1 MAHHA
6 ILPRSGKGAVYLCA
20 MSDLTDALPN
30 PYTPDQPIRTPQHFF
45 GRAETFAF
53 IRQTLISGRHDQA
66 PILIGAPRMG
76 KTSTLWQLSRHV
88 EARYVLAY
96 LDLAVPQATHSLTE
110 FIIALIDAARA
121 ALRLVEPSLY
131 LPDLPDE
138 QSAAALWTWF
148 AETHL
153 TPVFDV
159 MRRFQRLIFCFDNAQ
174 HLLDA
179 VQRGSLPSDFIESL
193 GVLMT
198 DDPRIGMIF
207 AFDAAAEPRLAE
219 YPLFSEPLMQ
229 HRLPPLSDSEA
240 SALISQPSAPFYSV
254 PTAVTESLLAQS
266 GGHPSLLQWLCAL
279 LWERSAARK
288 HAASLSLDDVATI
301 LPQAVLNTA
310 PIFEALWED
319 ATPNEQAALVAL
331 AALTTARRG
340 LPVSLGEIRAWL
352 IRESDNAPHETTLA
366 ATLRRL
372 EYRGALRAA
381 QATTYTFSS
390 GLLYQWLQAGAD
402 VPSPAPVPTE
412 RTPLRRAVL
421 PVLLAVIATLG
432 ALGLISAVA
441 GGGTPPNTTNN
452 GTFQPTETLA
462 LNLEGT
468 QRAVALTQTFAA
480 LPTATPTPTATF
492 TPTFTF
498 TPTLTPTPTPTATI
512 TPTPTQTQTATATT
526 TETATP
532 TVTPTTTATSTPT
545 ATPTPTFSPTATASA
560 TATSTLSATPSHTPT
575 ATASLT
581 ATLTPSATFT
591 ASPTP
596 TPTPSATA
604 TPTLTVSPTLPPS
617 ITPPVFPTAQ
627 LRATTAP

>member
-1 MAHHA
+1 
-6 ILPRSGKGAVYLCA
+6 
-20 MSDLTDALPN
+20 MSDLTDAPPHN
-30 PYTPDQPIRTPQHFF
+30 PYTPDQPVRTPQQFF
-45 GRAETFAF
+45 GRAESFAF
-53 IRQTLISGRHDQA
+53 VRQTLLSGRHDQT

-76 KTSTLWQLSRHV
+76 KTSTLWQLPLHV

-96 LDLAVPQATHSLTE
+96 LDLAAPQATQSLTDV
-110 FIIALIDAARA
+110 IRALIEAART
-121 ALRLVEPSLY
+121 ALRLSEPSLY

-174 HLLDA
+174 HLLEA
-179 VQRGSLPSDFIESL
+179 VQQGSLPADFIESL

-207 AFDAAAEPRLAE
+207 AFDAAAEPHLAN

-229 HRLPPLSDSEA
+229 HRLQPLSDAEA
-240 SALISQPSAPFYSV
+240 SALISQPSAPFYSL
-254 PTAVTESLLAQS
+254 PAEVTEVLLAQS

-288 HAASLSLDDVATI
+288 HAAPISLEDVAAI
-301 LPQAVLNTA
+301 LSQALLNTA
-310 PIFEALWED
+310 PIFEAIWED
-319 ATPNEQAALVAL
+319 ATPNEQAALAAL
-331 AALTTARRG
+331 AALTTTRRG
-340 LPVSLGEIRAWL
+340 LPVSLSEIRAWL
-352 IRESDNAPHETTLA
+352 IRESDTAPHETTLA

-390 GLLYQWLQAGAD
+390 GLLYQWLQPQAEL
-402 VPSPAPVPTE
+402 PSPAPDSTE

-421 PVLLAVIATLG
+421 PVLLAVFATLG
-432 ALGLISAVA
+432 ALALISALSA
-441 GGGTPPNTTNN
+441 SNTPTNTPN

-480 LPTATPTPTATF
+480 LPTATPTPTYTF
-492 TPTFTF
+492 TASLTATPTNTA
-498 TPTLTPTPTPTATI
+498 THTLTPTPT
-512 TPTPTQTQTATATT
+512 QTATATA

-532 TVTPTTTATSTPT
+532 TATHTPTGTQTPSATPTPTLSPTASTT
-545 ATPTPTFSPTATASA
+545 ATPTPSLSA
-560 TATSTLSATPSHTPT
+560 TPTLSATPSLTPT
-575 ATASLT
+575 TTASLT

-591 ASPTP
+591 ASPTA

-604 TPTLTVSPTLPPS
+604 TPTLTASPTLPPS